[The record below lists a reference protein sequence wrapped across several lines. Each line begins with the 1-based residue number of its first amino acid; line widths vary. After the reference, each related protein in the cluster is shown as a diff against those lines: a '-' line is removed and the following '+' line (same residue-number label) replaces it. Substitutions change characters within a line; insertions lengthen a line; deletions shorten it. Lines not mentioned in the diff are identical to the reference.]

1 MDTINNKTPVI
12 YNLLAFTLLVFM
24 AYMLQDFLIP
34 ILFAILLSVLIYPI
48 VKFFETDFAS
58 TELFP

>member
-24 AYMLQDFLIP
+24 AYMLQDF
-34 ILFAILLSVLIYPI
+34 
-48 VKFFETDFAS
+48 
-58 TELFP
+58 